1 MILEYSYRSLVL
13 LNEPTMEDISDVTE
27 SESHQAIEK
36 KPIERTEMNK
46 KPTSGKEMQTESEE
60 KVIEIFIY
68 ISSHYSLYHDINV

>member
-1 MILEYSYRSLVL
+1 
-13 LNEPTMEDISDVTE
+13 MEDISDVTE
-27 SESHQAIEK
+27 SEAHQAIEK

-68 ISSHYSLYHDINV
+68 ISSHYSLSVSWY

>member
-68 ISSHYSLYHDINV
+68 ISYRYSLYHDINV

>member
-60 KVIEIFIY
+60 KVIAIFIY

>member
-1 MILEYSYRSLVL
+1 
-13 LNEPTMEDISDVTE
+13 MEDISDVTE
-27 SESHQAIEK
+27 SETHQAIEK